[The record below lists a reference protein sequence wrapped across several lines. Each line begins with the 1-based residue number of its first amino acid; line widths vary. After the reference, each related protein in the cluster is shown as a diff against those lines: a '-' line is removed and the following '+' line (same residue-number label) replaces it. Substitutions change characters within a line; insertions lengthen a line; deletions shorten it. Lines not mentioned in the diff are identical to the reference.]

1 MSNDETNSSV
11 ESGRVDEEVTESES
25 PPKRSLLSKL
35 RIGAMLLAGALLLVV
50 AARNWEPVTID
61 LVGQKIEVA
70 LSVLVIL
77 TFLCGT
83 VIGLLLAFFRPWR
96 KQG

>member
-11 ESGRVDEEVTESES
+11 ESERVDEEVTESES
-25 PPKRSLLSKL
+25 PPKRSLHSKL

>member
-11 ESGRVDEEVTESES
+11 ESERVDEEVTESES

-35 RIGAMLLAGALLLVV
+35 RIWAMLLAGALLLVV

>member
-1 MSNDETNSSV
+1 
-11 ESGRVDEEVTESES
+11 
-25 PPKRSLLSKL
+25 
-35 RIGAMLLAGALLLVV
+35 MLLAGALLLVV

>member
-11 ESGRVDEEVTESES
+11 ESESVDEEVTESES

>member
-11 ESGRVDEEVTESES
+11 ESERVDEEVTESES

-61 LVGQKIEVA
+61 LVGQKIKVA

>member
-11 ESGRVDEEVTESES
+11 ESERVDEEVTESES
-25 PPKRSLLSKL
+25 PQKRSLLSKL

>member
-11 ESGRVDEEVTESES
+11 ESERVDEEVTESES

-83 VIGLLLAFFRPWR
+83 VIGLLLAFFLPWR

>member
-1 MSNDETNSSV
+1 MSTDQPASSGDS
-11 ESGRVDEEVTESES
+11 EKGEEYDRSSKPTR
-25 PPKRSLLSKL
+25 KRSLLSQL
-35 RIGAMLLAGALLLVV
+35 RVGILLLAAAVVLIV
-50 AARNWEPVTID
+50 AARNWEPVSVD

-83 VIGLLLAFFRPWR
+83 VIGLLIAYFRPWR
-96 KQG
+96 KQD

>member
-11 ESGRVDEEVTESES
+11 ESERVDEEVTESES
-25 PPKRSLLSKL
+25 PQKRSLLSTL

>member
-11 ESGRVDEEVTESES
+11 ESERVDEEVTESES
-25 PPKRSLLSKL
+25 PQKRSLLSKL

-96 KQG
+96 K